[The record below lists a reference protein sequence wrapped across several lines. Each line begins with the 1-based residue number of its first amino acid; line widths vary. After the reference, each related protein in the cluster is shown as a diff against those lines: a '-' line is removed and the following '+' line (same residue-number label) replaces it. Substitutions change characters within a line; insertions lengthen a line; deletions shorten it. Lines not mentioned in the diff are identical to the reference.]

1 MGESLFPKFTTSPA
15 RTTAPT
21 QLVAETKASSSNL
34 PLKKLPVR
42 RDMLLSLH
50 NLILSAV
57 WTSSLH
63 SSRYDADERMRYSCV
78 EPDGETYNIGDI
90 IEEDKNVFIRN
101 KDGIGERPDGFIN
114 KIRKAN
120 GL

>member
-1 MGESLFPKFTTSPA
+1 
-15 RTTAPT
+15 
-21 QLVAETKASSSNL
+21 
-34 PLKKLPVR
+34 
-42 RDMLLSLH
+42 
-50 NLILSAV
+50 
-57 WTSSLH
+57 
-63 SSRYDADERMRYSCV
+63 MRYSCV